1 MSRTAVR
8 IFFNFRSPYC
18 YLVSHQLFA
27 RLAAFDV
34 DILWR
39 SLSGWDGRSPPER
52 AKVKVPLTRQDV
64 ARWCRRMQVPFN
76 PPPISTDP
84 TPAALV
90 AFAAKDAGLL
100 GRYVERVMWRE
111 WAEGQDIG
119 NTEVLE
125 GVASDIGLP
134 VVAVHAA
141 LNDFRL
147 LARLQENWQEAE
159 SLGVI
164 GVPSFVVGDQ
174 IFWGN
179 DRLDFLEEHLA
190 ELGLKKL
197 EPDRR

>member
-18 YLVSHQLFA
+18 YLASHRLFA

-39 SLSGWDGRSPPER
+39 SLGGWDGRSPPER
-52 AKVKVPLTRQDV
+52 AKVKAPLTRQDV

-76 PPPISTDP
+76 PPPIATDP

-90 AFAAKDAGLL
+90 AFAAEEAGLL
-100 GRYVERVMWRE
+100 GPYVERVMWRE

-119 NTEVLE
+119 RTEVLHA
-125 GVASDIGLP
+125 VAIEIGLP
-134 VVAVHAA
+134 VSAA
-141 LNDFRL
+141 RGALEDFRL
-147 LARLQENWQEAE
+147 LARLQENWQEAQ

-179 DRLDFLEEHLA
+179 DRVEFLEEHLE
-190 ELGLKKL
+190 ELGCTKT
-197 EPDRR
+197 

>member
-18 YLVSHQLFA
+18 YLASHSLFA

-34 DILWR
+34 DIAWR
-39 SLSGWDGRSPPER
+39 SLGGWDGRSAPDR
-52 AKVKVPLTRQDV
+52 AKLKVPLTRQDV

-90 AFAAKDAGLL
+90 AFAAEDAGLL
-100 GRYVERVMWRE
+100 ERYVERVMWRE

-119 NTEVLE
+119 LTEVLQ
-125 GVASDIGLP
+125 GVARDVGLAAG
-134 VVAVHAA
+134 AVQTA
-141 LNDFRL
+141 LDDFTH

-179 DRLDFLEEHLA
+179 DRMDFLAEHLT
-190 ELGLKKL
+190 ELGLRK
-197 EPDRR
+197 R

>member
-1 MSRTAVR
+1 MSHTVVR

-18 YLVSHQLFA
+18 YLTSHRLFA

-34 DILWR
+34 DIAWR
-39 SLSGWDGRSPPER
+39 SLGGWDGRSPPER

-64 ARWCRRMQVPFN
+64 ARWCRRMQVAFN

-90 AFAAKDAGLL
+90 AFAAEQAGLL
-100 GRYVERVMWRE
+100 PHYVERVMWRE

-119 NTEVLE
+119 LTAVLE
-125 GVASDIGLP
+125 GVAVDIGLP
-134 VVAVHAA
+134 LAAARAA
-141 LNDFRL
+141 LDDVRL
-147 LARLQENWQEAE
+147 LARLQENWHEAQ

-179 DRLDFLEEHLA
+179 DRLEFLEEHLA
-190 ELGLKKL
+190 ELGCRKI
-197 EPDRR
+197 

>member
-18 YLVSHQLFA
+18 YLASHGLLP
-27 RLAAFDV
+27 RLAAFEV

-39 SLSGWDGRSPPER
+39 SLGGWDGRSAPER

-90 AFAAKDAGLL
+90 AFAAEDAGLL
-100 GRYVERVMWRE
+100 ARYVPRVMWRE

-119 NTEVLE
+119 QTEVLE

-134 VVAVHAA
+134 RQAVRTA
-141 LNDFRL
+141 LDDFTL
-147 LARLQENWQEAE
+147 LARLQENWQEATA
-159 SLGVI
+159 LGVI

-179 DRLDFLEEHLA
+179 DRLDFLEEHLS
-190 ELGLKKL
+190 ELGLRK
-197 EPDRR
+197 R

>member
-18 YLVSHQLFA
+18 YLASHRLFT
-27 RLAAFDV
+27 RLAVFDV

-39 SLSGWDGRSPPER
+39 SLGGWDGRSPPER

-64 ARWCRRMQVPFN
+64 ARWCRRLQVPFN

-90 AFAAKDAGLL
+90 ACAAEEAGLL
-100 GRYVERVMWRE
+100 GPYVERVMWRE

-119 NTEVLE
+119 RNEVLAA
-125 GVASDIGLP
+125 VAIDIGLP
-134 VVAVHAA
+134 IAAVRSA
-141 LNDFRL
+141 LNDLTL
-147 LARLQENWQEAE
+147 LARLQENALEAA

-179 DRLDFLEEHLA
+179 DRIEFLEEHLD
-190 ELGLKKL
+190 ELGCTKS
-197 EPDRR
+197 